1 MGAERVRTQPGSYD
15 AKVVSKQP
23 LDQTKSA
30 RDQAQSQLQALQA
43 QVGQETRFDFNRCR
57 LDFLS

>member
-15 AKVVSKQP
+15 AKVVSKHP

-30 RDQAQSQLQALQA
+30 RDQAQSQALQA
-43 QVGQETRFDFNRCR
+43 QVGQETVR
-57 LDFLS
+57 LHY